1 MPSKASNAQRSEQ
14 TPPGCAHGGG
24 GGVQLEDFQ
33 PPILNFDP
41 IVARLQIWQVKYI

>member
-14 TPPGCAHGGG
+14 TPPRLRPWG

-41 IVARLQIWQVKYI
+41 IVARLQI

>member
-1 MPSKASNAQRSEQ
+1 M
-14 TPPGCAHGGG
+14 GG

-41 IVARLQIWQVKYI
+41 IVARLQI

>member
-14 TPPGCAHGGG
+14 TPPRLRPWGG

-41 IVARLQIWQVKYI
+41 IVARLQ